1 MQIEDIT
8 SALNKYLEDK
18 RNLERIDIKEHFVV
32 KRNTANKNPPH
43 RPLYSTNRYYVTP
56 VQDKE
61 IFTIMNTDKC
71 PSGSEGAY
79 WENLSKEYLL
89 YVFNLMRTDT
99 FTKLIYGKPD
109 REHWI
114 SNSYN

>member
-18 RNLERIDIKEHFVV
+18 RKLEKLDIKEHFVV
-32 KRNTANKNPPH
+32 KRNIKTMKPPIYKKFIIK
-43 RPLYSTNRYYVTP
+43 LYYVTP

-71 PSGSEGAY
+71 PSGSEGIY
-79 WENLSKEYLL
+79 WENLSREYLL
-89 YVFNLMRTDT
+89 YVFNLMRTEI
-99 FTKLIYGKPD
+99 FTKLIYGNID
-109 REHWI
+109 
-114 SNSYN
+114 